1 MENLCTHVDLTEF
14 PQIDRKEEIIET
26 QKKVSIDL
34 RRNLT
39 ETKQRKKRVIIV
51 ENHVM
56 DFVILILFL
65 HFV

>member
-1 MENLCTHVDLTEF
+1 MENLFTHFDLTEF

-26 QKKVSIDL
+26 QKKVKKILKDS
-34 RRNLT
+34 RNQA
-39 ETKQRKKRVIIV
+39 KKKRVIIV

-56 DFVILILFL
+56 NFVILILFL

>member
-1 MENLCTHVDLTEF
+1 MENLFTHFDLTEF

-26 QKKVSIDL
+26 QKKVNKILQDS
-34 RRNLT
+34 RNQA
-39 ETKQRKKRVIIV
+39 KKKRVIIV

>member
-1 MENLCTHVDLTEF
+1 MENLFTHFDLTEF
-14 PQIDRKEEIIET
+14 PQIDRKEEIIKT
-26 QKKVSIDL
+26 QKKVKKILKDS
-34 RRNLT
+34 RNQA
-39 ETKQRKKRVIIV
+39 KKKRVIIV

>member
-1 MENLCTHVDLTEF
+1 MENLFTHFDLTEF

-26 QKKVSIDL
+26 QKKA
-34 RRNLT
+34 

>member
-1 MENLCTHVDLTEF
+1 MDGIVIIN
-14 PQIDRKEEIIET
+14 KEKEYT
-26 QKKVSIDL
+26 SHDVVAKVKKILKDS
-34 RRNLT
+34 RNQA
-39 ETKQRKKRVIIV
+39 KKKRVIIV

>member
-1 MENLCTHVDLTEF
+1 MENLFTHFDLTEF

-26 QKKVSIDL
+26 QKKVKKILKDS
-34 RRNLT
+34 RNQA
-39 ETKQRKKRVIIV
+39 KKKRVIIV

-56 DFVILILFL
+56 DFAILILFL

>member
-1 MENLCTHVDLTEF
+1 MENLFTHFDLTEF

-26 QKKVSIDL
+26 QKKVKKILKDS
-34 RRNLT
+34 RNPA
-39 ETKQRKKRVIIV
+39 KKKRVIIV